1 MAAAADPKSKVAAYL
16 AGNKTGAPAVTPP
29 IKPPVVAP
37 KVAPKVAVPA
47 VAAATA
53 KATSAAASVQKT
65 FFKKAPTEPTPPV
78 TPAKIMPETFPL
90 PDDEETKQPI
100 AETDRLAYL
109 AYHAENGSNPL
120 EHLDVEPTEEF
131 VDAWVAL
138 LEANG
143 LLPTGQGVV
152 AAVDED
158 ADPALSVADAGEVGA
173 VADAE
178 DPKPEAPA
186 QKTAAGKRQGRP
198 PDSEEMKELKDTVK
212 RIEKGDG
219 VTIAITCSAER
230 ADRLEGLLAKLL
242 G

>member
-1 MAAAADPKSKVAAYL
+1 MAAATDPKSKVAGYL
-16 AGNKTGAPAVTPP
+16 AGKKIGAPAVTPP
-29 IKPPVVAP
+29 VKPPVVAP
-37 KVAPKVAVPA
+37 KAATGA

-53 KATSAAASVQKT
+53 KATSAASSVQKT

-78 TPAKIMPETFPL
+78 TPAKLAPETFPL

-100 AETDRLAYL
+100 EETDRLAYL

-138 LEANG
+138 LEANNMM
-143 LLPTGQGVV
+143 PKGQGV
-152 AAVDED
+152 AETVDED
-158 ADPALSVADAGEVGA
+158 ADPALVSGEPEA
-173 VADAE
+173 PAE
-178 DPKPEAPA
+178 DPKPTPPAP
-186 QKTAAGKRQGRP
+186 KAGAPKSKGRP
-198 PDSEEMKELKDTVK
+198 PDSEELKELKDTVK